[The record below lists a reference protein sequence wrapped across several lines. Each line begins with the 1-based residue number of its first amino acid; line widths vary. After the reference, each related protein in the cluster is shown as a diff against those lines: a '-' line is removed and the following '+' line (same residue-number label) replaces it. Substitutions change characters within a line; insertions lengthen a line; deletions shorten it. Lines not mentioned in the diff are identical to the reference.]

1 MRLID
6 ADALKEDLKES
17 KEELWKIYYG
27 LSNHSDKQ
35 ICVGQISTFA
45 EVILRVKDAATIDAV
60 PVVHGRWEDVQTI
73 EHFGVQCTACGV
85 VAIKVRRD
93 LFGSFPKITWDYC
106 PNCGARMDGE

>member
-35 ICVGQISTFA
+35 ICVGQISSFTDA
-45 EVILRVKDAATIDAV
+45 ILKVKDAATIDAV
-60 PVVHGRWEDVQTI
+60 PVVHGRWVQMKAFKTQYVCS
-73 EHFGVQCTACGV
+73 ECG
-85 VAIKVRRD
+85 D
-93 LFGSFPKITWDYC
+93 LFPDYRSDYC
-106 PNCGARMDGE
+106 PGCGARMDGE